1 MMIVEPSRI
10 LFLFKIVVTIIV
22 PLIVASNTYFNYVD
36 LKKMKIKRSVF
47 YKNMITDVGIT
58 GFLLLFMW
66 LLPVFFNMWL

>member
-1 MMIVEPSRI
+1 MIVEPSRI

-22 PLIVASNTYFNYVD
+22 PIIVASNTYFNYVD

-47 YKNMITDVGIT
+47 YKDMSIDVGII

-66 LLPVFFNMWL
+66 LLPVFFNMWV